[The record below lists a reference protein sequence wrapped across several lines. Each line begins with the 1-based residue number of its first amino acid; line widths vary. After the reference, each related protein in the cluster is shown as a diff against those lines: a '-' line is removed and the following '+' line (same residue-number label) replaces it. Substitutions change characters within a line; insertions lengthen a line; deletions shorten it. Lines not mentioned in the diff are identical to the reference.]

1 MKLGEVIVE
10 LWLARRLGLPLNWAA
25 GVTTRDQRRDRI
37 RAAILAKG
45 LANDVAGKRPNKT
58 PETWAQL
65 FQRVYGRQ
73 LDAQTAENTGT

>member
-25 GVTTRDQRRDRI
+25 GVTTRDQRRETI
-37 RAAILAKG
+37 RAAILDRNLADAVAGNAKG
-45 LANDVAGKRPNKT
+45 K

-65 FQRVYGRQ
+65 FQRVYRQ
-73 LDAQTAENTGT
+73 PINPMET

>member
-25 GVTTRDQRRDRI
+25 GVTTRDQRRDKI
-37 RAAILAKG
+37 RAAILDRNLADAVAGNAKG
-45 LANDVAGKRPNKT
+45 K

-65 FQRVYGRQ
+65 FQRVYRQ
-73 LDAQTAENTGT
+73 PINPMET

>member
-10 LWLARRLGLPLNWAA
+10 LWLARRLGLPLSWAA
-25 GVTTRDQRRDRI
+25 GVTTRDQRRETI

-58 PETWAQL
+58 PETWAQV
-65 FQRVYGRQ
+65 FQRVYARP
-73 LDAQTAENTGT
+73 LNESPTESTGT

>member
-1 MKLGEVIVE
+1 MNGARVVVE
-10 LWLARRLGLPLNWAA
+10 AWMAQRLGLPMSWDA
-25 GVTTRDQRRDRI
+25 GVTTCEDRREKI